1 MMRFMTILLAAL
13 LLSSGTL
20 SAQEATPEI
29 TPEPTPALEPVQMTD
44 ANGLTLNLYFRNL
57 QQGRV
62 GLVGLQGENLERA
75 SASIFIRQIDF
86 FRVPGHDGLF
96 ALLAA
101 STEQPIRTYQLS
113 VDATRTTDETQTL
126 QTSFNVINGGFI
138 RQTVTLVDNNTE
150 ELLDAETEAAELRQ
164 LFELAT
170 PKTPA
175 VLWDDSGFS
184 APIDG
189 ELTSPFGAVR
199 VFNGTYESWHT
210 GWDFQA
216 IIGEPMLA
224 SAAGEVAFAG
234 EFPLRGNYVLLNHGQ
249 GVYSGYAHLSVTHV
263 TQGQS
268 VSAGQLLGRVGS
280 TGRSSSAH
288 AHIEFIVDG
297 QWVDAA
303 DFIRMPLP

>member
-1 MMRFMTILLAAL
+1 MKFLAFMVLSAL
-13 LLSSGTL
+13 LMIPATGTAY
-20 SAQEATPEI
+20 AQEATPES
-29 TPEPTPALEPVQMTD
+29 TPALEPVRTSE
-44 ANGLTLNLYFRNL
+44 AETLQLDLYFRNL

-62 GLVGLQGENLERA
+62 GLVGLRGDNIESA
-75 SASIFIRQIDF
+75 TASIFIRQVDF

-113 VDATRTTDETQTL
+113 VDATLTNGNTQTI
-126 QTSFNVINGGFI
+126 QTSFDVINGGFI

-150 ELLDAETEAAELRQ
+150 ALLDAETEADELERI
-164 LFELAT
+164 FELAT
-170 PKTPA
+170 PKTPDI
-175 VLWDDSGFS
+175 LWDDTGFG

-199 VFNGTYESWHT
+199 IFNGTYESWHT
-210 GWDFQA
+210 GWDFNA
-216 IIGEPMLA
+216 IIGEPMVA

-234 EFPLRGNYVLLNHGQ
+234 QLPLRGNYILLNHGQ
-249 GVYSGYAHLSVTHV
+249 GVYSGYAHLSVIHV

-268 VSAGQLLGRVGS
+268 ITAGQVLGRVGS

-303 DFIRMPLP
+303 DFIRMQLP